1 MLLFFSLK
9 NILINSYHPNKH
21 KWRLSLLIVMLS
33 NIWYRKFNTEEES
46 RITLIENF
54 LIHMLMI
61 ISKTASSK
69 MNIPLLKSPV
79 KEVLVLLKKDISIKS
94 LLINRMKFPNIEN
107 ILTLYLLLITQK
119 YSDSIWMLI
128 LLIDSKNH
136 LKWLTRYLKLD
147 PKMLVQ
153 AEAPLEKTWS
163 LKNVKKSF
171 LNSLEITTFKTFE
184 MSLKKPNLPEVLLTK
199 DSVFLS
205 SLSYSK
211 KSNVFKTSSILYE
224 KHLLISLM
232 LSMVLLLWRPYS
244 WMLLMLC
251 RMPKYLT
258 IGYMTLLGL
267 KYPGCFL
274 YLDHGFHPSL
284 IDIINSIIGSKME
297 DLILTGLLV
306 SSILKDF

>member
-1 MLLFFSLK
+1 
-9 NILINSYHPNKH
+9 
-21 KWRLSLLIVMLS
+21 
-33 NIWYRKFNTEEES
+33 
-46 RITLIENF
+46 
-54 LIHMLMI
+54 
-61 ISKTASSK
+61 
-69 MNIPLLKSPV
+69 
-79 KEVLVLLKKDISIKS
+79 
-94 LLINRMKFPNIEN
+94 MKFPNIEN

-153 AEAPLEKTWS
+153 AEAPPEKTWS

-171 LNSLEITTFKTFE
+171 LNFLVITTFKTFE

-224 KHLLISLM
+224 KLLLISLM
-232 LSMVLLLWRPYS
+232 LSMVPLLWRPYS